1 MGKKIPIGIEFYKE
15 MVDKDYYYVDK
26 TLLIKD
32 ILDAGT
38 KVSLFTRPRRFGK
51 TLSLMT
57 LRTFFEDERDWY
69 GNKVDNCRYFEG
81 KKISLCGEEYLAKQG
96 AFPVISLTFK
106 SAKQPEFGMAYAAL
120 VDSIAEEFR
129 RHQYICEGGVLEEDE
144 INRFR
149 QIIRWGADE
158 KNRDGEMVSVISL
171 TYATALAF
179 LSRCL
184 KKYHG
189 RNVIILI
196 DEYDVPLENSYF
208 SGFYDRMAE
217 FIRSLFESALKT
229 NDALEFAVVT
239 GCLRISKE
247 SIFTGLNNLEV
258 ISVLNQGYAEYFGF
272 LGEEVREMLR
282 HFSLEE
288 KEEELKKW
296 YDGYLFGNTEV
307 YNPWSVLNYVK
318 GAAVYHE
325 KTPKP
330 YWANTSSN
338 SIVRELVDG
347 AGRDTRKELDELI
360 AGGTIEKPVHEDITY
375 GDIFSS
381 QDNLWNFLF
390 FTGYLKK
397 VGERFYFDRTYITL
411 AIPNH
416 EISYIYN
423 NTILL
428 WFDKKVKTLDR
439 SRFYKALICGD
450 SSVVEEELKRELV
463 ECISFYDAAE
473 QFYHGFMVG
482 MLGGLGEY
490 LLRSNRE
497 AGNGKPDILMVPED
511 ECGTVLIFELK
522 HVEKYN
528 RMESGCD
535 AALFQI
541 KEKQYDIECR
551 EDGFT
556 KFIKYGICF
565 YKKSC
570 RVKSVIEG

>member
-15 MVDKDYYYVDK
+15 MVEKDYYYVDK
-26 TLLIKD
+26 TLLIRD

-51 TLSLMT
+51 TLALAT
-57 LRTFFEDERDWY
+57 LRTFFEDERDWH
-69 GNKVDNCRYFEG
+69 GNKVDNRRYFEG
-81 KKISLCGEEYLAKQG
+81 KRISLCGEEYLAKQG
-96 AFPVISLTFK
+96 AYPVINLTLK
-106 SAKQPEFGMAYAAL
+106 SAKQPSFEMACAAL
-120 VDSIAEEFR
+120 EESIAEEFR
-129 RHQYICEGGVLEEDE
+129 RHQYVCEGGVLGEDE
-144 INRFR
+144 IKRFR
-149 QIIRWGADE
+149 QIIRRDTGDNDRERGA
-158 KNRDGEMVSVISL
+158 VSAASL
-171 TYATALAF
+171 SFPTALAF

-189 RNVIILI
+189 SNVIILI

-208 SGFYDRMAE
+208 SGFYGQMAD

-258 ISVLNQGYAEYFGF
+258 ISVLNPGFAEYFGF
-272 LGEEVREMLR
+272 MEEETKEMLR
-282 HFSLEE
+282 YYGLEE

-296 YDGYLFGNTEV
+296 YDGYRFGNTEV

-325 KTPKP
+325 KNPKP

-347 AGRDTRKELDELI
+347 AGRDTRRELDELM

-375 GDIFSS
+375 ADISGS

-397 VGERFYFDRTYITL
+397 VGERFYLDRAYITM
-411 AIPNH
+411 AIPNQ

-423 NTILL
+423 NTILS
-428 WFDKKVKTLDR
+428 WFDTKIKTLDR
-439 SRFYKALICGD
+439 SRLYRALVSGD
-450 SSVVEEELKRELV
+450 CSVAEDELRRELT
-463 ECISFYDAAE
+463 ESISFYDAAE

-490 LLRSNRE
+490 LLHSNRE
-497 AGNGKPDILMVPED
+497 AGNGRPDILMLPED
-511 ECGTVLIFELK
+511 ERGTVLIFELK
-522 HVEKYN
+522 HAEKYD
-528 RMESGCD
+528 RMEAGCE
-535 AALFQI
+535 AALLQI
-541 KEKQYDIECR
+541 DEKRYDMECR
-551 EDGFT
+551 EDGYK

-565 YKKSC
+565 YKKLC
-570 RVKSVIEG
+570 RVKAIVEE

>member
-208 SGFYDRMAE
+208 SGFYE
-217 FIRSLFESALKT
+217 I
-229 NDALEFAVVT
+229 
-239 GCLRISKE
+239 
-247 SIFTGLNNLEV
+247 
-258 ISVLNQGYAEYFGF
+258 
-272 LGEEVREMLR
+272 
-282 HFSLEE
+282 
-288 KEEELKKW
+288 
-296 YDGYLFGNTEV
+296 
-307 YNPWSVLNYVK
+307 
-318 GAAVYHE
+318 
-325 KTPKP
+325 
-330 YWANTSSN
+330 
-338 SIVRELVDG
+338 
-347 AGRDTRKELDELI
+347 GR
-360 AGGTIEKPVHEDITY
+360 A
-375 GDIFSS
+375 
-381 QDNLWNFLF
+381 
-390 FTGYLKK
+390 
-397 VGERFYFDRTYITL
+397 
-411 AIPNH
+411 
-416 EISYIYN
+416 
-423 NTILL
+423 
-428 WFDKKVKTLDR
+428 
-439 SRFYKALICGD
+439 
-450 SSVVEEELKRELV
+450 
-463 ECISFYDAAE
+463 
-473 QFYHGFMVG
+473 
-482 MLGGLGEY
+482 
-490 LLRSNRE
+490 
-497 AGNGKPDILMVPED
+497 
-511 ECGTVLIFELK
+511 
-522 HVEKYN
+522 HV
-528 RMESGCD
+528 
-535 AALFQI
+535 
-541 KEKQYDIECR
+541 
-551 EDGFT
+551 
-556 KFIKYGICF
+556 
-565 YKKSC
+565 
-570 RVKSVIEG
+570 